1 MSGFVVSLVAGL
13 LSVAALVF
21 DGSRLVAARAE
32 LNDHSANAA
41 RAAAQEIVDV
51 RLGSE
56 RIDPDAGRSAARRY
70 LNRHGLSGDVDI
82 AGLKVRVTVAKVV
95 PMTLLSLIGVGPRSV
110 SATRVVVVVDG

>member
-32 LNDHSANAA
+32 LNDHAANAA

-51 RLGSE
+51 RLGAE
-56 RIDPDAGRSAARRY
+56 RIDPLAGRSAARRY
-70 LNRHGLSGDVDI
+70 LERHDLAGDVDI
-82 AGLKVRVTVAKVV
+82 EGLRVRVTVSTVV
-95 PMTLLSLIGVGPRSV
+95 PMTLLSLVGVGPRSV
-110 SATRVVVVVDG
+110 SATRLVVVVDG

>member
-21 DGSRLVAARAE
+21 DGSRLVAVRAE
-32 LNDHSANAA
+32 LNDHAANAA

-51 RLGSE
+51 RLGAE
-56 RIDPDAGRSAARRY
+56 RIDPQSGRLAARRY
-70 LNRHGLSGDVDI
+70 LDRHDLVGEVEI
-82 AGLKVRVTVAKVV
+82 EGLKVRVSVATVV
-95 PMTLLSLIGVGPRSV
+95 PMTLLSLVGVGPRSV